1 MGTSEEKTPSKPA
14 SSTQVAHH
22 SPLLLLLR
30 SFYICIFMCVD
41 FSCIYLP
48 LVSQDI
54 PPTPYPDWSN
64 SMQAY
69 YGGGGTPNPFFPS
82 PVGSPSPHPYMWG
95 AQHHMMPPYGTP
107 VPYPAMYPPGAVY
120 AHPGMPMP
128 PASAPTNKETVKEQ
142 APGKKSKGSLK
153 RKGEGG
159 EKAPSGS
166 GNDGVSHSDES
177 VTGGSSDE
185 NDENP
190 NHQEQGSVGKPSF
203 GQMLADASSQSNTTG
218 EIQGS
223 VPMKPLAPG
232 TNLNMGMDLWS
243 SQAGVPVKDERE
255 LKRQKRK
262 QSNRESARRSR
273 LRKQAECEQL
283 QQRVESLTSENQSLR
298 DELQRLS
305 GECEKLK
312 TQNSSIQDELVRVHG
327 PEAVANLEQ
336 NDAGSKDGEGTD

>member
-1 MGTSEEKTPSKPA
+1 MGTSEEKTPFKPSKPA
-14 SSTQVAHH
+14 SSA
-22 SPLLLLLR
+22 
-30 SFYICIFMCVD
+30 
-41 FSCIYLP
+41 
-48 LVSQDI
+48 QDI

-120 AHPGMPMP
+120 AHPSMPMP
-128 PASAPTNKETVKEQ
+128 PTTGPTNKEAVKDQ
-142 APGKKSKGSLK
+142 ASGKKSKGNLK
-153 RKGEGG
+153 RKGDGA

-166 GNDGVSHSDES
+166 GNDGVSQSDES
-177 VTGGSSDE
+177 VTAGSSDE
-185 NDENP
+185 NDENA
-190 NHQEQGSVGKPSF
+190 NHQDQGSVRKPSF

-223 VPMKPLAPG
+223 VPMKPVAPG
-232 TNLNMGMDLWS
+232 TNLNIGMDLWA

-283 QQRVESLTSENQSLR
+283 QQRVESLTHENQSLR

-312 TQNSSIQDELVRVHG
+312 TENNSIQDELLRVHG

-336 NDAGSKDGEGTD
+336 NAAGSKDGEGAN

>member
-1 MGTSEEKTPSKPA
+1 MGTSEEKMPFKPSKPT
-14 SSTQVAHH
+14 SSAQEV
-22 SPLLLLLR
+22 
-30 SFYICIFMCVD
+30 
-41 FSCIYLP
+41 
-48 LVSQDI
+48 

-82 PVGSPSPHPYMWG
+82 PVGSPSPHPYMWS

-120 AHPGMPMP
+120 AHPSMPMP
-128 PASAPTNKETVKEQ
+128 PNSGPTNKETVKDQ
-142 APGKKSKGSLK
+142 ASGKKSKGNSK

-159 EKAPSGS
+159 DKALSGS

-177 VTGGSSDE
+177 VSAGSSDE
-185 NDENP
+185 NDENA
-190 NHQEQGSVGKPSF
+190 NQQEQGSIRKPSF
-203 GQMLADASSQSNTTG
+203 GQMLADASSQSTTG

-223 VPMKPLAPG
+223 VPMKPVAPG
-232 TNLNMGMDLWS
+232 TNLNIGMDLWS
-243 SQAGVPVKDERE
+243 SQPGVPMKDERE

-283 QQRVESLTSENQSLR
+283 QQRVESLSNENQSLR

-305 GECEKLK
+305 SECEKLK
-312 TQNSSIQDELVRVHG
+312 SENNSIQDELQRVLG

-336 NDAGSKDGEGTD
+336 NAAGSKDGEGKN

>member
-1 MGTSEEKTPSKPA
+1 MGTSEEKTPFKPTSKPA
-14 SSTQVAHH
+14 SSAQ
-22 SPLLLLLR
+22 
-30 SFYICIFMCVD
+30 
-41 FSCIYLP
+41 
-48 LVSQDI
+48 QDV
-54 PPTPYPDWSN
+54 PPTPYSDWSN

-69 YGGGGTPNPFFPS
+69 YGGGGTPSPFFPS

-95 AQHHMMPPYGTP
+95 AQHMMPPYGTP
-107 VPYPAMYPPGAVY
+107 VPYPAMYPPGTVY
-120 AHPGMPMP
+120 AHPAMPMP
-128 PASAPTNKETVKEQ
+128 PASGPTNTETVKDQ
-142 APGKKSKGSLK
+142 PSGKKSKGSLK
-153 RKGEGG
+153 RKGE
-159 EKAPSGS
+159 KAPSGS
-166 GNDGVSHSDES
+166 GNDAVSQSDES
-177 VTGGSSDE
+177 VTAGSSDE
-185 NDENP
+185 NA
-190 NHQEQGSVGKPSF
+190 NHQEQGSVRKPSF

-223 VPMKPLAPG
+223 MPMKPVVPV

-243 SQAGVPVKDERE
+243 SQAGVAVKDERE

-283 QQRVESLTSENQSLR
+283 QQRVESLTSENQTLR

-312 TQNSSIQDELVRVHG
+312 TENNSIQDELVRVHG

-336 NDAGSKDGEGTD
+336 DAAGSKDAE

>member
-1 MGTSEEKTPSKPA
+1 MYSVLIIVSVSDKTMGTSEEKTPSKPA
-14 SSTQVAHH
+14 SSTQ
-22 SPLLLLLR
+22 
-30 SFYICIFMCVD
+30 
-41 FSCIYLP
+41 
-48 LVSQDI
+48 DI
-54 PPTPYPDWSN
+54 PPTPYPEWSN

-190 NHQEQGSVGKPSF
+190 NHQEQGSVRKPSF

>member
-1 MGTSEEKTPSKPA
+1 VFCLNRFLLLCFVAYKTMGTSEEKTPSKPA
-14 SSTQVAHH
+14 SST
-22 SPLLLLLR
+22 
-30 SFYICIFMCVD
+30 
-41 FSCIYLP
+41 
-48 LVSQDI
+48 QDI

-69 YGGGGTPNPFFPS
+69 YGGGGTPSPFFPS

-128 PASAPTNKETVKEQ
+128 PSSAPTNETVKEQ

-185 NDENP
+185 NDENA
-190 NHQEQGSVGKPSF
+190 NHQEHGSVRKPSF

-218 EIQGS
+218 EMIQGS

-336 NDAGSKDGEGTD
+336 NADGSKDGEGTD

>member
-1 MGTSEEKTPSKPA
+1 MGTSEEKTPSKPP
-14 SSTQVAHH
+14 SSA
-22 SPLLLLLR
+22 
-30 SFYICIFMCVD
+30 
-41 FSCIYLP
+41 
-48 LVSQDI
+48 QDI

-128 PASAPTNKETVKEQ
+128 HPTSAPTNKETVKEQ
-142 APGKKSKGSLK
+142 APGKKSKGTLK
-153 RKGEGG
+153 RKGGEGG

-166 GNDGVSHSDES
+166 GNDGVSQSDGS
-177 VTGGSSDE
+177 VTAGSSDE
-185 NDENP
+185 NEENA
-190 NHQEQGSVGKPSF
+190 NHQEQGSVRKASF

-243 SQAGVPVKDERE
+243 SQAGVAVKDERE

-305 GECEKLK
+305 SECEKLK
-312 TQNSSIQDELVRVHG
+312 SDNNSIQEELVRVHG

-336 NDAGSKDGEGTD
+336 NDATSEDGEETN

>member
-1 MGTSEEKTPSKPA
+1 MGTSEEKTPFKPSKPA
-14 SSTQVAHH
+14 SS
-22 SPLLLLLR
+22 
-30 SFYICIFMCVD
+30 
-41 FSCIYLP
+41 
-48 LVSQDI
+48 SQDI

-69 YGGGGTPNPFFPS
+69 YGGGGAPNPYFPT

-107 VPYPAMYPPGAVY
+107 VPYPAMYPPGTVY
-120 AHPGMPMP
+120 AHPSMPMP
-128 PASAPTNKETVKEQ
+128 PTSGPTNKETAKDQ
-142 APGKKSKGSLK
+142 ASGKKSKGNSK
-153 RKGEGG
+153 RKGEGS

-166 GNDGVSHSDES
+166 GNDGVSQSDES
-177 VTGGSSDE
+177 DTAGSSDE
-185 NDENP
+185 NDENA
-190 NHQEQGSVGKPSF
+190 NQQGSARKPSF

-223 VPMKPLAPG
+223 MPMKPVVPG

-243 SQAGVPVKDERE
+243 SQGGVAVKDERE

-283 QQRVESLTSENQSLR
+283 QQRVESLSNENQSLR

-312 TQNSSIQDELVRVHG
+312 SENSTIQDELMRVHG

-336 NDAGSKDGEGTD
+336 NVAASNDGEGTN

>member
-1 MGTSEEKTPSKPA
+1 MGTSEEKTPFKPSKPA
-14 SSTQVAHH
+14 SSA
-22 SPLLLLLR
+22 
-30 SFYICIFMCVD
+30 
-41 FSCIYLP
+41 
-48 LVSQDI
+48 QDT
-54 PPTPYPDWSN
+54 PPTPYADWSN
-64 SMQAY
+64 SMQSY
-69 YGGGGTPNPFFPS
+69 YGGGATPSPFFPS

-107 VPYPAMYPPGAVY
+107 VPYPAMYPPGTVY

-128 PASAPTNKETVKEQ
+128 QASGPTNTETVKAQ
-142 APGKKSKGSLK
+142 APGKKPKGNLK
-153 RKGEGG
+153 RKSGGG

-166 GNDGVSHSDES
+166 GNDALSQSEES
-177 VTGGSSDE
+177 VTAGSSDE
-185 NDENP
+185 NDDNA
-190 NHQEQGSVGKPSF
+190 NHQEQGSVRKPSF
-203 GQMLADASSQSNTTG
+203 GQMLAD
-218 EIQGS
+218 GS
-223 VPMKPLAPG
+223 MPMKPLAPG

-243 SQAGVPVKDERE
+243 SQTGVAVKDERE

-312 TQNSSIQDELVRVHG
+312 TENNTIQDELVRVHG

-336 NDAGSKDGEGTD
+336 NADGSKDGE

>member
-1 MGTSEEKTPSKPA
+1 M
-14 SSTQVAHH
+14 
-22 SPLLLLLR
+22 
-30 SFYICIFMCVD
+30 CI
-41 FSCIYLP
+41 
-48 LVSQDI
+48 LVSLK
-54 PPTPYPDWSN
+54 
-64 SMQAY
+64 AY
-69 YGGGGTPNPFFPS
+69 YGGGGTPSPFFPS

-128 PASAPTNKETVKEQ
+128 PSSAPTNETVKEQ

-185 NDENP
+185 NDENA
-190 NHQEQGSVGKPSF
+190 NHQEHGSVIKPSF

-218 EIQGS
+218 EMIQGS

-336 NDAGSKDGEGTD
+336 NAADGSKDGEGTD

>member
-14 SSTQVAHH
+14 SSA
-22 SPLLLLLR
+22 
-30 SFYICIFMCVD
+30 
-41 FSCIYLP
+41 
-48 LVSQDI
+48 QDI

-82 PVGSPSPHPYMWG
+82 PVGSPSPYMWG

-128 PASAPTNKETVKEQ
+128 PTSAPTNKETVKEQ
-142 APGKKSKGSLK
+142 APGKKSKGNLK
-153 RKGEGG
+153 RKGEGA

-166 GNDGVSHSDES
+166 GNDGVSQSDES
-177 VTGGSSDE
+177 VTAGSSDE
-185 NDENP
+185 NGENA
-190 NHQEQGSVGKPSF
+190 NHQEQGSVRKPSF

-218 EIQGS
+218 EIHGS
-223 VPMKPLAPG
+223 APMKPLAPG

-305 GECEKLK
+305 SECEKLK
-312 TQNSSIQDELVRVHG
+312 TENHSIQDELLRVQG
-327 PEAVANLEQ
+327 ADAVANLEQ
-336 NDAGSKDGEGTD
+336 NAAAGSKDGEGTN